1 MSSRVFAADSA
12 LMRVLSRVADVMLL
26 NLLFVATSLPILT
39 LGASLTALCSTAMRI
54 VRGRCDS
61 VTGDY
66 LRAFRQNARQGSVL
80 ALVILALAGV
90 LAAWYVVVTTL
101 VTSPIGQLVL
111 LAVWFVLALQLVL
124 VALFAFPYLA
134 SFDDPTARVLRN
146 ARLLAWRHP
155 LTAFGAIM
163 LVGLPIVITVFYPHL
178 TVYGLLWFAFGFG
191 AIAVLTG
198 MLFTRIF
205 DKYTPTS
212 EPDPTMKDG
221 TARALS

>member
-1 MSSRVFAADSA
+1 MAIFTADST

-66 LRAFRQNARQGSVL
+66 VRAFRQNARQGSVL
-80 ALVILALAGV
+80 ATVLVALAGV
-90 LAAWYVVVTTL
+90 LAAWYVVVTTF
-101 VTSPIGQLVL
+101 VASPVGQLLL
-111 LAVWFVLALQLVL
+111 LAVWFVLAFQLAL

-134 SFDDPTARVLRN
+134 SFQDPTARVLRN
-146 ARLLAWRHP
+146 ARLLAWAHP
-155 LTAFGAIM
+155 VTALGVIM
-163 LVGLPIVITVFYPHL
+163 LVGLPVVITIFYPRL
-178 TVYGLLWFAFGFG
+178 TVYGLLWLAIGFG

-205 DKYTPTS
+205 DKYTPTPS
-212 EPDPTMKDG
+212 PDDAIKDG
-221 TARALS
+221 TARALT